1 MRGEATGKLL
11 DLLAELSPI
20 SEAFIA
26 EISEKVIVERFVKNT
41 ELAPKVINKSAVYFV
56 VSGLVKG
63 NYFNQQ
69 GREIV
74 TGFWWE
80 KMFVITKQNSIHESE
95 HLLFVEDTILI
106 SISNFDLERLVKQF
120 CEARRL
126 AQAVYLIERRRLRE
140 RGDILILPANEAY
153 SIFQERFP
161 AARIRL
167 RDIAGFL
174 GIMPYTL
181 SRIRNARE

>member
-1 MRGEATGKLL
+1 MRNAAINKLL
-11 DLLAELSPI
+11 ELLAQMSPI
-20 SEAFIA
+20 SEAFTA
-26 EISEKVIVERFVKNT
+26 ELSEKVIVERFVKNT
-41 ELAPKVINKSAVYFV
+41 ELGPKVISKSAVYFV
-56 VSGLVKG
+56 SSGLIKG

-80 KMFVITKQNSIHESE
+80 QMFVITKQNGIHEAE
-95 HLLFVEDTILI
+95 HLLFVEDTVLI
-106 SISNFDLERLVKQF
+106 SISSFDIEILVKQF

-126 AQAVYLIERRRLRE
+126 AQAVYQIERRRLRE

-153 SIFQERFP
+153 SVFQKRFP
-161 AARIRL
+161 ATRIKL
-167 RDIAGFL
+167 RDIASFL

-181 SRIRNARE
+181 SRIRNAR

>member
-1 MRGEATGKLL
+1 MKGAAIGKLL
-11 DLLAELSPI
+11 DLLAQLSPI
-20 SEAFIA
+20 SDEFIV
-26 EISEKVIVERFVKNT
+26 ELSEKVIVERFVKNT
-41 ELAPKVINKSAVYFV
+41 ELAPKVISKSAVYFV

-80 KMFVITKQNSIHESE
+80 KMFVITKQNSIHEAE

-120 CEARRL
+120 CEARRI
-126 AQAVYLIERRRLRE
+126 AQAIYLIERRRLRE

-153 SIFQERFP
+153 STFKERFP
-161 AARIRL
+161 ATRIKL
-167 RDIAGFL
+167 RDIANFL

-181 SRIRNARE
+181 SRIRNTRQ

>member
-1 MRGEATGKLL
+1 MKNLAIGKLL
-11 DLLAELSPI
+11 EALAHLSPI
-20 SEAFIA
+20 SEGFVA
-26 EISEKVIVERFVKNT
+26 ELSEKVVVETFIKNT
-41 ELAPKVINKSAVYFV
+41 EIAPKVISKSSIYFV
-56 VSGLVKG
+56 ASGLIKG

-95 HLLFVEDTILI
+95 HLFFVEDTILI
-106 SISNFDLERLVKQF
+106 SISSFDVERLVKQF

-140 RGDILILPANEAY
+140 RGDIVVLPANEAY
-153 SIFQERFP
+153 SMFQERFP
-161 AARIRL
+161 AARIKL
-167 RDIAGFL
+167 RDIANFL
-174 GIMPYTL
+174 GITPYTL
-181 SRIRNARE
+181 SRIRNAR